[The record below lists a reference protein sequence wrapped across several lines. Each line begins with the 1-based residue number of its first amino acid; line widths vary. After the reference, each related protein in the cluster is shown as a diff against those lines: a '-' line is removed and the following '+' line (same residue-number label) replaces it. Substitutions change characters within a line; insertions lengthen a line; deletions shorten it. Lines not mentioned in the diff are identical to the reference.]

1 MSSLQQDYY
10 RLTLQGNLRDT
21 LLKMGL
27 TGARE
32 VSQQNQTMNLRKV
45 ANHPFLFGEPIGDDG
60 EPIGNGNPGVL
71 INVSG
76 KFVVL
81 DRMLRRLKA
90 GGHQVRDLSPPLLP
104 SLSSSFVLPYHP
116 AVESPALAVVVLH
129 H

>member
-45 ANHPFLFGEPIGDDG
+45 AAPRHSSRLSPRRSSYRTTPLLN
-60 EPIGNGNPGVL
+60 
-71 INVSG
+71 
-76 KFVVL
+76 
-81 DRMLRRLKA
+81 RRLSLL
-90 GGHQVRDLSPPLLP
+90 LSCITD
-104 SLSSSFVLPYHP
+104 VLY
-116 AVESPALAVVVLH
+116 
-129 H
+129 